1 MSDLVYLLAVMG
13 CMLFAGFIAGYIS
26 GETAAG
32 NQMKELYDK
41 KIRQMERRIMKKL
54 GEEKC

>member
-1 MSDLVYLLAVMG
+1 MSDMIYLLCVMG

-32 NQMKELYDK
+32 NQMKELYEK
-41 KIRQMERRIMKKL
+41 KIRQMERRIMKRL
-54 GEEKC
+54 EEK

>member
-1 MSDLVYLLAVMG
+1 MTDLVYLLAVMG
-13 CMLFAGFIAGYIS
+13 CMLFAGFIAGYIT

-41 KIRQMERRIMKKL
+41 KIRQMERRLTKKL
-54 GEEKC
+54 EGKKC